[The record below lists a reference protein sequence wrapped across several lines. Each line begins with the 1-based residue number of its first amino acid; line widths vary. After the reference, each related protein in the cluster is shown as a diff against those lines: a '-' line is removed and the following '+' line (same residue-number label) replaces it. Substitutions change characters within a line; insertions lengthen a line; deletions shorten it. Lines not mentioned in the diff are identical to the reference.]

1 MMIKNTHEDCS
12 CTTHNH
18 NHNHQHSK
26 EDITKPK
33 DDLKL

>member
-18 NHNHQHSK
+18 NHQHNK
-26 EDITKPK
+26 EDITKLK

>member
-1 MMIKNTHEDCS
+1 MMIKDTHEDCS

-18 NHNHQHSK
+18 NHQHNK
-26 EDITKPK
+26 EDITKLK